1 MNAKGSVEMIILNIG
16 KQKILDERTYTMMV
30 LGSILTTAV
39 VGPVLEI
46 FNKTSRSRAAYK
58 RRNLQQCRPD
68 SELRMVACVYTA
80 RNVPSI
86 ISLLQMSN
94 PTKRSPVFV
103 YVVHLLELT
112 GRGAAMMIVQQASS
126 KHSLEKV
133 GSKSSGGALQA
144 DQIIAPFQS
153 YEQQAGGVSV
163 QRVTAVSPYSTMHED
178 IFNIA
183 EERHTT
189 IIVLPFHRLQ
199 SVAGDFEEADP
210 AIRSVNM
217 NVLAHSPCT
226 VCILVDRGISGVLA
240 QHHVAVL
247 FFGGPDDR
255 EALTYSSRMAE
266 HPGVILTVIRFL
278 PGEEAMVPPS
288 LAPSCAS
295 GERAAT
301 TAVAEANMERQLD
314 EECTNLFRLRHVTN
328 DSVTYTELVINNIE
342 ETVAAV
348 RAMNG
353 VHSMY
358 VVGRGKGMESSPL
371 LAGLT
376 LWSEYPELGPIGDM
390 LVSADFGTQ
399 ASVLVVQQYV
409 SGEAVVAMDSTA
421 AQESEKPDP
430 VQRYLSSANH
440 KAGPGRLSDVWMPG
454 V

>member
-1 MNAKGSVEMIILNIG
+1 
-16 KQKILDERTYTMMV
+16 MV

-266 HPGVILTVIRFL
+266 HP
-278 PGEEAMVPPS
+278 
-288 LAPSCAS
+288 APSCAS